1 MVRQP
6 KCKLWPFVTEPER
19 VRYSHLS
26 PLWWLRHCVNM
37 GRAGANGKTNS
48 NLVSDSISPY
58 DDVPYA
64 CFLLIKRKTF
74 YWNQSAPSAHPWWC
88 EGCLRMNVLVYLH
101 VWRQLLL
108 LCKSCTKCQECS
120 SLFARGPQFPTQGW
134 QLGLFG
140 ENYVGWVF
148 GVGSVATAGM
158 MQELKMQTRGTWS
171 LTVMLNMSP
180 SRITASV
187 RTVRLGNRDF
197 NQRIFTDV
205 SKLPQMVGYCG
216 HSSSLL

>member
-1 MVRQP
+1 MLTWEGQGQTG
-6 KCKLWPFVTEPER
+6 KLTPILWQ
-19 VRYSHLS
+19 HLS
-26 PLWWLRHCVNM
+26 LWWWCPLCMFPLDKEEN
-37 GRAGANGKTNS
+37 
-48 NLVSDSISPY
+48 
-58 DDVPYA
+58 
-64 CFLLIKRKTF
+64 FLLKSVNSICTSLMV
-74 YWNQSAPSAHPWWC
+74 WGLSQNECA
-88 EGCLRMNVLVYLH
+88 CLPAWGEKG
-101 VWRQLLL
+101 VWRQVLL

-171 LTVMLNMSP
+171 LTVMLNMSL

>member
-1 MVRQP
+1 
-6 KCKLWPFVTEPER
+6 
-19 VRYSHLS
+19 
-26 PLWWLRHCVNM
+26 M

-48 NLVSDSISPY
+48 ILVTASLPMVMCPLCMFPLDKEEN
-58 DDVPYA
+58 
-64 CFLLIKRKTF
+64 FLLKSVNSICTSLMV
-74 YWNQSAPSAHPWWC
+74 WGLSQNEWA
-88 EGCLRMNVLVYLH
+88 CLPAWGEKG

-171 LTVMLNMSP
+171 LTVMLNMSL

-205 SKLPQMVGYCG
+205 SKLPQMVGYYG

>member
-1 MVRQP
+1 M
-6 KCKLWPFVTEPER
+6 
-19 VRYSHLS
+19 
-26 PLWWLRHCVNM
+26 
-37 GRAGANGKTNS
+37 
-48 NLVSDSISPY
+48 
-58 DDVPYA
+58 
-64 CFLLIKRKTF
+64 
-74 YWNQSAPSAHPWWC
+74 
-88 EGCLRMNVLVYLH
+88 
-101 VWRQLLL
+101 
-108 LCKSCTKCQECS
+108 
-120 SLFARGPQFPTQGW
+120 
-134 QLGLFG
+134 
-140 ENYVGWVF
+140 
-148 GVGSVATAGM
+148 GSVATAGM